1 MKNIII
7 VNFFFLFF
15 LSSYLHAET
24 ISTATTQTSSK
35 TITEDLTITST
46 GSINCS
52 ETEESEWSNCI
63 KIKDNSTGLTIINR
77 GTLNDSTEDSD
88 KDTIIRADDPEQ
100 SDLTIKNY
108 GTIESTGN
116 STLFLTDM
124 ADGDGDGISAYVY
137 NEGTITA
144 TRAYTVRFDGS
155 DDFKIDNYGTI
166 TNTNSS
172 GQTIFY
178 QAASGTLS
186 GFILNNYAGGTI
198 SAPNSGGCSNDSNH
212 LGAINAKQNV
222 TGSTINNWGTITAK
236 CDTMRIGA
244 SSTLNNYGTIEAT
257 SDPSYLSIETN
268 GDDNI
273 LNFYDGTLIIGT
285 IDADDDSGN
294 TLNFNLCSSYNYY
307 LTGSWTVNDKSGC
320 GSMTYANGYAKSVS
334 ALFQSVADELS
345 ALRIDHIN
353 DAFDIAREM
362 KEGNVF
368 TNYSSSFTDRDGKK
382 SIDEFSVNKYNV
394 VFGQPFNNN
403 QIKGHQ
409 VFNFSTANIDLLN
422 QRIDEETFQAGLFLD
437 NDGLNKNLE
446 IGFKSIFG
454 LHNYNG
460 KRTQLDNT
468 VATGKNYIN
477 QNFHSFSS
485 IIGTQINKSFSN
497 EKSSS
502 YIKSNLDT
510 NFDMFLKHKED
521 SHVKWNSRLL
531 GQFMSDIT
539 YGWKNKQSVGK
550 IYLNPE
556 FTVGFRTIITGK
568 EQKFSFDDTKS
579 SFNGGIQED
588 AFGKFSLVAKYL
600 FNQNANL
607 FFKTSA
613 KKTTEGQETFVFN
626 IGFKSIF

>member
-137 NEGTITA
+137 NEGTIKA

-198 SAPNSGGCSNDSNH
+198 SAPNSSKCANDAVH
-212 LGAINAKQNV
+212 QGALNAKEGV
-222 TGSTINNWGTITAK
+222 TGSTINNWGTITAT

-244 SSTLNNYGTIEAT
+244 SSTLNNYGTIEANGAV
-257 SDPSYLSIETN
+257 SYTHL
-268 GDDNI
+268 
-273 LNFYDGTLIIGT
+273 TL
-285 IDADDDSGN
+285 
-294 TLNFNLCSSYNYY
+294 
-307 LTGSWTVNDKSGC
+307 
-320 GSMTYANGYAKSVS
+320 
-334 ALFQSVADELS
+334 
-345 ALRIDHIN
+345 
-353 DAFDIAREM
+353 
-362 KEGNVF
+362 
-368 TNYSSSFTDRDGKK
+368 
-382 SIDEFSVNKYNV
+382 
-394 VFGQPFNNN
+394 P
-403 QIKGHQ
+403 
-409 VFNFSTANIDLLN
+409 
-422 QRIDEETFQAGLFLD
+422 
-437 NDGLNKNLE
+437 
-446 IGFKSIFG
+446 
-454 LHNYNG
+454 
-460 KRTQLDNT
+460 
-468 VATGKNYIN
+468 
-477 QNFHSFSS
+477 
-485 IIGTQINKSFSN
+485 
-497 EKSSS
+497 
-502 YIKSNLDT
+502 
-510 NFDMFLKHKED
+510 
-521 SHVKWNSRLL
+521 
-531 GQFMSDIT
+531 
-539 YGWKNKQSVGK
+539 
-550 IYLNPE
+550 
-556 FTVGFRTIITGK
+556 
-568 EQKFSFDDTKS
+568 TK
-579 SFNGGIQED
+579 
-588 AFGKFSLVAKYL
+588 A
-600 FNQNANL
+600 
-607 FFKTSA
+607 
-613 KKTTEGQETFVFN
+613 
-626 IGFKSIF
+626 